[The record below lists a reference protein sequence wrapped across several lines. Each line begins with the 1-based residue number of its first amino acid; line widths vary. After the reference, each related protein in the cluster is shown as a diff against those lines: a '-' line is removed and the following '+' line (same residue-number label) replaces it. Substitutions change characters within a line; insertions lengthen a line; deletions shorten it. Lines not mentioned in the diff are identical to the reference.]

1 MPAPSP
7 PMYAHFTSSHARRG
21 AFATRH
27 LWVTPH
33 SDDEKWPAGE
43 YPLQREDDE
52 RARGLVHWTN
62 QVGLTAASPKWGKC
76 SNKCSLQLPL
86 PGTLGLAG
94 NPLLDVTGCH
104 NQHCSPAAQRGG
116 PSC

>member
-62 QVGLTAASPKWGKC
+62 QVGLTAASPKWR
-76 SNKCSLQLPL
+76 LVQQQVW
-86 PGTLGLAG
+86 A
-94 NPLLDVTGCH
+94 
-104 NQHCSPAAQRGG
+104 PAAHAWDPGAGRQSAVGCERLPWSRQR
-116 PSC
+116 

>member
-52 RARGLVHWTN
+52 RARGLVHWTS
-62 QVGLTAASPKWGKC
+62 QVGPLQQAHRGNSC
-76 SNKCSLQLPL
+76 SNKCGRLLQC
-86 PGTLGLAG
+86 LG
-94 NPLLDVTGCH
+94 P
-104 NQHCSPAAQRGG
+104 
-116 PSC
+116 

>member
-62 QVGLTAASPKWGKC
+62 QVGLTAAGPK
-76 SNKCSLQLPL
+76 
-86 PGTLGLAG
+86 
-94 NPLLDVTGCH
+94 
-104 NQHCSPAAQRGG
+104 
-116 PSC
+116 